1 MPETIHLT
9 KHYIH
14 IDSNDRDT
22 IAYPSPTNYQIK
34 LPSRYR
40 NIWEAR
46 LVNINIK
53 EFGSAQKNVFLRID
67 NLNHVAGTSKSTG
80 VHFCFAKLPLYQSFS
95 NTFYINST
103 NESIPPAIMQNPI
116 ATMDR
121 LVISITDSNG
131 IILPGGLPNE
141 WGDHSMQIELTC
153 GDYITNGGGS
163 TISGHGRVL
172 GGTR

>member
-1 MPETIHLT
+1 MPVT

-22 IAYPSPTNYQIK
+22 IAYPSPANYQIK

-53 EFGSAQKNVFLRID
+53 EFTPPQKNVFLRID
-67 NLNHVAGTSKSTG
+67 GLNHVDGTSNSSG
-80 VHFCFAKLPLYQSFS
+80 VNFCFAKLPLYQAYS
-95 NTFYINST
+95 NAFYLNSA
-103 NESIPPAIMQNPI
+103 NESLPPSIMQNPI
-116 ATMDR
+116 ASTQQ
-121 LVISITDSNG
+121 LNISITDSRG
-131 IILPGGLPNE
+131 TILTG
-141 WGDHSMQIELTC
+141 GDHSMQIELTC

-163 TISGHGRVL
+163 TITGHGRVL
-172 GGTR
+172 GGTG